1 MHVIYTTPRLD
12 NAERVAALLDQA
24 GVGNR
29 VLYGPHHKKQ
39 PAWRATN
46 YRQAS
51 DPGNW
56 PRVMVLNNGD
66 LPQARGI
73 LREAGLLAPAAYER
87 ADESAPALD
96 YALTPRP
103 AGPKR
108 SWLTPGRVRTV
119 LILTVLVLALLQFA
133 RTPA

>member
-1 MHVIYTTPRLD
+1 MYVIYTTPRLE

-46 YRQAS
+46 YRQAT

-66 LPQARGI
+66 LPQARGV
-73 LREAGLLAPAAYER
+73 LREAGLMAPATYDRADDSNPSVDYVLAPR
-87 ADESAPALD
+87 PDG
-96 YALTPRP
+96 PR
-103 AGPKR
+103 R

-119 LILTVLVLALLQFA
+119 LILTVLVLALVQFA
-133 RTPA
+133 RASA